1 MPPNSPQHGS
11 PYPRLFAPLALGSI
25 RLPNRVVMGSMHT
38 RLECEADGAERLAA
52 FYAERA
58 RGGAALIVTGG
69 VSPNRAG
76 VLEADADAL
85 YDRARLPFH
94 RKITDAVHAAG
105 ARICLQILHAGR
117 YAKID
122 GLVGASDLPSPI
134 NRRRPRVLTDSEVD
148 ATVDAFARCATL
160 AQEAGYD
167 GVEIMA
173 SEGYLITQFTCPRT
187 NNRTDRWGGSLEN
200 RIRFPVEIVRRTR
213 ERTGPG
219 FLIMYRLSALDLVEG
234 GMTAAETIE
243 LARAVEAAGA
253 DLFDTGIGWHEARV
267 PTIGYMVP
275 RAAWAFAIRR
285 IRAAVSIP
293 VMVTNRINT
302 PDAAEQL
309 LADGIADLVS
319 LARPMLA
326 DADFVRKAQ
335 EGRAEDINT
344 CVACNQACLDYLF
357 RDQPAT
363 CLVNP
368 RACFET
374 KLPTGPAA
382 AAKRIAVVG
391 AGAAGLACAVTAA
404 ERGHS
409 VTLYE
414 AQSAIGG
421 QLNLAAVVPGKE
433 FAETIRY
440 FNARIAK
447 TGIQLELD
455 ARPSAQD
462 LAAGRFDAVV
472 IATGVTPRVPS
483 LPGVDHPNVIK
494 YDALLSRRKSA
505 GKRVAVIGAGG
516 IGFDVAEF
524 LSAPEGEHS
533 VEAFLDAWGVD
544 RTGVSAGGLAAPR
557 PEPGRREIVVLQ
569 RKPTAPGR
577 TLGITTGWAIKA
589 QLARRGVTFITGVT
603 YERIDDRGLRIVQD
617 GAPRLLEVDTVV
629 LCAGQVPVRSLYDEL
644 VALDVPAHL
653 IGGAER
659 AEELDALRA
668 IDQGTRLAL
677 EF

>member
-1 MPPNSPQHGS
+1 MPPTWSTQGS
-11 PYPRLFAPLALGSI
+11 PYPRLFTPLDIGSI
-25 RLPNRVVMGSMHT
+25 RLPNRLVMGSMHT
-38 RLECEADGAERLAA
+38 RLECEPDGAERLAA

-69 VSPNRAG
+69 VSPDRAG
-76 VLEADADAL
+76 LLEPDADAL
-85 YDRARLPFH
+85 DDASRIPFH
-94 RKITDAVHAAG
+94 RTITDAVHAAG

-122 GLVGASDLPSPI
+122 GLVGASEVPSPI
-134 NRRRPRVLTDSEVD
+134 NRRKPRALTDAEVD
-148 ATVDAFARCATL
+148 VTVDAFVRCAAL
-160 AQEAGYD
+160 AREAGYD

-187 NNRTDRWGGSLEN
+187 NNRTDRWGGTLAN

-213 ERTGPG
+213 ERTGPD
-219 FLIMYRLSALDLVEG
+219 FLIVYRLSALDLVEG
-234 GMTAAETIE
+234 GMSAEETIFQ
-243 LARAVEAAGA
+243 ARAVEAAGA
-253 DLFDTGIGWHEARV
+253 DIFNTGIGWHEARV

-275 RAAWAFAIRR
+275 RAAWAFAVRR
-285 IRAAVSIP
+285 IREAVSIP

-309 LADGIADLVS
+309 LADGTADLVS

-326 DADFVRKAQ
+326 DADFARKAR
-335 EGRAEDINT
+335 EGRADEINT
-344 CVACNQACLDYLF
+344 CIACNQACLDYLF
-357 RDQPAT
+357 RDQAAT

-368 RACFET
+368 RACHET

-382 AAKRIAVVG
+382 RPKRVAVVG

-404 ERGHS
+404 ERGHA
-409 VTLYE
+409 VTLHE

-421 QLNLAAVVPGKE
+421 QLNLAAAVPGKE

-447 TGIQLELD
+447 TGIDLKLGS
-455 ARPSAQD
+455 RPSARE

-472 IATGVTPRVPS
+472 IATGVTPRAPA
-483 LPGVDHPNVIK
+483 LPGVDNPKVIR
-494 YDALLSRRKSA
+494 YDELLSGRKTA

-524 LSAPEGEHS
+524 LSAPAGEHA
-533 VEAFLDAWGVD
+533 VDEFLDAWGVD
-544 RTGVSAGGLAAPR
+544 RTGASAGGLVAPR
-557 PEPGRREIVVLQ
+557 AEHKDRDIVVLQ

-577 TLGITTGWAIKA
+577 TLGVTTGWAIKA
-589 QLARRGVTFITGVT
+589 QLVRRGVTFLTGVT
-603 YERIDDRGLRIVQD
+603 YERIDDHGLHIVMD
-617 GAPRLLEVDTVV
+617 GAPRVLPVDTVV
-629 LCAGQVPVRSLYDEL
+629 LCTGQEPVRTLYDEL
-644 VALDVPAHL
+644 SALKVRAHL

-668 IDQGTRLAL
+668 IDQGMRLAL